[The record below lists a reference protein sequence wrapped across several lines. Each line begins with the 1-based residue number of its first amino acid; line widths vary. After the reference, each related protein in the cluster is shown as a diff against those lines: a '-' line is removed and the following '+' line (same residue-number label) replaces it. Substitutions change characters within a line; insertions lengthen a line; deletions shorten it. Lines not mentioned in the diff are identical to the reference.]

1 MTDKRTVTVSV
12 TINLGNYENLR
23 LEVSDTAET
32 KEEADALRN
41 YLASI
46 LDGYGNNNAAARAA
60 IQKYK
65 EHILADGG
73 YEPALPSAEADD
85 CAVYLR
91 ESEPEAASSKPD
103 EDVSEVL
110 EDVPAVSAEPV
121 LVVPEADS
129 VHVLPE
135 PSLPPAPVVD
145 EENTQEFVC
154 SKCGAPVSKVQRDV
168 SMLFNNKILCKNCMK

>member
-32 KEEADALRN
+32 KEDADALRH

-46 LDGYGNNNAAARAA
+46 LDGYGNNNAAARTA
-60 IQKYK
+60 IEKYK
-65 EHILADGG
+65 EHILADGAD
-73 YEPALPSAEADD
+73 ESVPAEADEF
-85 CAVYLR
+85 AFYQ
-91 ESEPEAASSKPD
+91 EETEPVFEPSKPA
-103 EDVSEVL
+103 EEPFL
-110 EDVPAVSAEPV
+110 ETSAVSAAEDLIEENEPV
-121 LVVPEADS
+121 KSPA
-129 VHVLPE
+129 E

-145 EENTQEFVC
+145 EENMQEFVC

>member
-32 KEEADALRN
+32 KEDADSLRH

-46 LDGYGNNNAAARAA
+46 LDGYGNNNAAARTA
-60 IQKYK
+60 IEKYK
-65 EHILADGG
+65 EHILADGA
-73 YEPALPSAEADD
+73 YEVPIPSPEADEYT
-85 CAVYLR
+85 VYQKD
-91 ESEPEAASSKPD
+91 SEPEAVMSNMD
-103 EDVSEVL
+103 EDMPDIL
-110 EDVPAVSAEPV
+110 EDVPAGSIGPATTPADAGLITVSA
-121 LVVPEADS
+121 D
-129 VHVLPE
+129 